1 MKKIIIPI
9 LVFLFLVGCTAT
21 KATPKS
27 AVEDMLKKYQSKDDI
42 VMRQLDD
49 VINSDST
56 YNDNLKS
63 EYKKAIERQYTDL
76 TYDIKDDEINGDNA
90 TVTVEIEV
98 YDYSNTNSIDP
109 TLDKEEQ
116 DEYNLS
122 VIKSMQKTKER
133 IKYTLDLTVTKDG
146 DEWKVDN
153 LTDTERK
160 KIHGLY

>member
-27 AVEDMLKKYQSKDDI
+27 AIEDMLKKYQSKDDI

>member
-42 VMRQLDD
+42 VMSQLDE
-49 VINSDST
+49 VISGDTT
-56 YNDNLKS
+56 YNDTQRE
-63 EYKKAIERQYTDL
+63 EYKKVIERQYTDL

-98 YDYSNTNSIDP
+98 YDYSNIEITDPSIDL
-109 TLDKEEQ
+109 TDA
-116 DEYNLS
+116 DAYNTAK
-122 VIKSMQKTKER
+122 IKMMKDTKER
-133 IKYTLDLTVTKDG
+133 VKYTLELTVTKDG

-153 LTDTERK
+153 LTDIERK

>member
-42 VMRQLDD
+42 VMRQLND

-56 YNDNLKS
+56 YNDNLKA

-90 TVTVEIEV
+90 TVKVEIEV
-98 YDYSNTNSIDP
+98 YDYSELGTSDS
-109 TLDKEEQ
+109 TLDKSEQ

-122 VIKSMQKTKER
+122 IIKSMLETKER
-133 IKYTLDLTVTKDG
+133 VKYTLDLTVTKDG

-153 LTDTERK
+153 ITDTERK

>member
-109 TLDKEEQ
+109 TLDKEQ

>member
-42 VMRQLDD
+42 VMKQLDD
-49 VINSDST
+49 VINSDNT

-90 TVTVEIEV
+90 TVKVEIEV
-98 YDYSNTNSIDP
+98 YDYSGLGTSDT
-109 TLDKEEQ
+109 TLDKSEQ

-122 VIKSMQKTKER
+122 VIKSMLETKER
-133 IKYTLDLTVTKDG
+133 VKYTLDLTVTKDG

-153 LTDTERK
+153 ITDTERK